1 MGDVGPSWVGR
12 PFYKW
17 FPQNGGCANR
27 QTYAG
32 SITSIKRLEALDGVD
47 HLLDVFE
54 VTYIDGDSAELDED
68 EIRQLLC
75 TSSVTDGA
83 LALVNA
89 QSWNLARYLESIQG
103 TPHCQALGIEC
114 AAALMVCP
122 CVRGQ
127 QCTVV
132 H

>member
-1 MGDVGPSWVGR
+1 MPLNEKQCGVGGDVGESWVGR
-12 PFYKW
+12 TVYKW
-17 FPQNGGCANR
+17 FPQNGGCTNR

-54 VTYIDGDSAELDED
+54 VTYIDGDSADLDED

-89 QSWNLARYLESIQG
+89 QSWNLA
-103 TPHCQALGIEC
+103 
-114 AAALMVCP
+114 
-122 CVRGQ
+122 
-127 QCTVV
+127 
-132 H
+132 